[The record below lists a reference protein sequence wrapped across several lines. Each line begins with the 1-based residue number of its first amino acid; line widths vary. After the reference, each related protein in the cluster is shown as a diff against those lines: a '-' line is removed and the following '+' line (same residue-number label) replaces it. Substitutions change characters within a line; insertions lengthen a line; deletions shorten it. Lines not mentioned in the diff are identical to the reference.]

1 MAKHLIVCGH
11 GAGDPGAGGNGI
23 NERDWTRNSL
33 KPLMEKWARL
43 LKSNTIEFY
52 PVAQNMFMDTQ
63 KGWGAYAVKA
73 DSVTEIHLDSASSTA
88 TGGHAIIHTSLSPDQ
103 YDLAIAQVINKYVG
117 WWGSVRGTQ
126 GINKRNNLLNCNV
139 FVTRSGISYR
149 LIELG
154 FISNPTDVAKLQNN
168 IDAVAKEL
176 VEAIT
181 GEKLAGS
188 PAEPAPTPTPQPPKP
203 TPGGFTVE
211 PWNRRQSVDVP
222 VLNVRAAQTAES
234 GIVGTL
240 TQGQTFNAT
249 RICRN
254 GQNVNGYTTWFEVN
268 GRGWVSGA
276 YVTEIAG
283 ESAPAPAPTGGT
295 YTFRNTTN
303 VRDRPSLSGTVV
315 AQYQP
320 GQSVVYDQTVQAD
333 GYTWM
338 GYIGGSG
345 KRRWV
350 AKTN

>member
-1 MAKHLIVCGH
+1 MKFYKGIAGVRPGKCRGIVFHNDAGSNNATPSWYAGWLRDRDALLGFAHVYQTAKDRLQWEDYGNKAWHCADG
-11 GAGDPGAGGNGI
+11 GDGVGN
-23 NERDWTRNSL
+23 T
-33 KPLMEKWARL
+33 
-43 LKSNTIEFY
+43 F
-52 PVAQNMFMDTQ
+52 
-63 KGWGAYAVKA
+63 
-73 DSVTEIHLDSASSTA
+73 
-88 TGGHAIIHTSLSPDQ
+88 
-103 YDLAIAQVINKYVG
+103 YVG
-117 WWGSVRGTQ
+117 WEVCQSEGDLNQFLANEVAVIKDIAKFMKAEGLPVNRETVRLHHEFSSTDCPRRSMEIHTGNGRGRYTAAQTNQMKDYLIAEILKYQ
-126 GINKRNNLLNCNV
+126 GQGGGAV
-139 FVTRSGISYR
+139 P
-149 LIELG
+149 
-154 FISNPTDVAKLQNN
+154 NPTP
-168 IDAVAKEL
+168 
-176 VEAIT
+176 
-181 GEKLAGS
+181 S
-188 PAEPAPTPTPQPPKP
+188 P

-222 VLNVRAAQTAES
+222 VLNVRAAQTSES

-254 GQNVNGYTTWFEVN
+254 GKNVNGYTTWFEVN

-283 ESAPAPAPTGGT
+283 GSAPAPAPAGGT
-295 YTFRNTTN
+295 YTFRNVTN